1 MSDTAWWTKNWNV
14 VDGCSHVSPACDH
27 CYAEMMSRRFWQ
39 YRFEQGDMHY
49 TVWAE
54 QRARTFADVRFHADR
69 LEQPLHWR
77 DPQRVFTTSMG
88 DLFHRDVD
96 DDALMAV
103 FDVMRRTPKHRYL
116 VLTKRPIRA
125 QQFYL
130 EHPLLSLLS
139 NVWLGV
145 TVEDR
150 KRITRLNTL
159 RRIKVAHR
167 WASFEPLLEPLVL
180 ESMQLDSLEWA
191 VIGGETGAKARLTK
205 PGWLISMADQLWAHG
220 VPVWFKQWGHALER
234 VADPSDLEVRD
245 LYCGIADTR
254 ELPVELDV
262 LA

>member
-1 MSDTAWWTKNWNV
+1 MSASAWWTRNWNV
-14 VDGCSHVSPACDH
+14 VDGCTKVSPACQS
-27 CYAEMMSRRFWQ
+27 CYAEMMSRRFWRH
-39 YRFEQGDMHY
+39 RFEQGDFEHY
-49 TVWAE
+49 GCWV
-54 QRARTFADVRFHADR
+54 QGGQYGPRSFANVRFHADR

-180 ESMQLDSLEWA
+180 ESMQLDSLDWA
-191 VIGGETGAKARLTK
+191 ICGGETGPRAR
-205 PGWLISMADQLWAHG
+205 PMRAAWAVALWKQCLEAG
-220 VPVWFKQWGHALER
+220 IPFFFKQAGSAWLPGDGTSE
-234 VADPSDLEVRD
+234 PSDARMLS
-245 LYCGIADTR
+245 TR
-254 ELPVELDV
+254 EYPTELETSK
-262 LA
+262 